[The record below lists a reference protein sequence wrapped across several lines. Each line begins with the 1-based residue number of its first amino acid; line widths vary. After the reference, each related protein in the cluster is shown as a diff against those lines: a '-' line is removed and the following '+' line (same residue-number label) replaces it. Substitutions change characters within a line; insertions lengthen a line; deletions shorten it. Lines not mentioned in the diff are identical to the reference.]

1 MKIELKKGDKSA
13 TYYLVFECPKGSGV
27 FTVAYKDAFHGGN
40 ATAAYFSRRE
50 LAEEFCQRVME
61 KRRGYLNGVPS
72 VPMDYII
79 KAIRLPARVK
89 ERAAAKREY
98 LKHLRAI
105 KAE

>member
-1 MKIELKKGDKSA
+1 MKIELKKTDKA
-13 TYYLVFECPKGSGV
+13 VTYYLVFECPKGSGV
-27 FTVAYKDAFHGGN
+27 FTVAYKDSFHGGN

-50 LAEEFCQRVME
+50 LAEEFCQRIME
-61 KRRGYLNGVPS
+61 NRKGYRNGVMS

-89 ERAAAKREY
+89 ERAASKKEY

>member
-1 MKIELKKGDKSA
+1 MKIELKKTDKA
-13 TYYLVFECPKGSGV
+13 VTYYLVFECPKGSGV
-27 FTVAYKDAFHGGN
+27 FTVAHKDSLHEGI

-61 KRRGYLNGVPS
+61 KRKGYRNGVPS

-89 ERAAAKREY
+89 ERAAAAKAY
-98 LKHLRAI
+98 AKHRRQI